1 MAIFIVLL
9 QRGIVQDLYSH
20 TQSGEKMLSRHHGK
34 TRPGLTKGE
43 EE

>member
-1 MAIFIVLL
+1 M
-9 QRGIVQDLYSH
+9 QDRYSH

-34 TRPGLTKGE
+34 TRPGSTKGE